1 MGDVSRGPGRVMR
14 AVLEALGAGPLSA
27 PLLARTVGASEGGT
41 RRALRALQ
49 QRRAVVCL
57 GFELTGGQRWAVT
70 GSAATEDLA
79 LLWPADRVAR
89 LTRFMRPRFTR
100 SMRRAVVSA
109 L

>member
-1 MGDVSRGPGRVMR
+1 MR
-14 AVLEALGAGPLSA
+14 AVLEALEAGPLSA

-41 RRALRALQ
+41 RRTLRALQ

-70 GSAATEDLA
+70 GSAATKDLA
-79 LLWPADRVAR
+79 LLWPAERVVR
-89 LTRFMRPRFTR
+89 LNRIMGPRFAQ
-100 SMRRAVVSA
+100 SVRRALVSA

>member
-1 MGDVSRGPGRVMR
+1 MGGVSRGLGRVMR

-57 GFELTGGQRWAVT
+57 GFELTSGQRWAVT
-70 GSAATEDLA
+70 GSAAAEDLA

-89 LTRFMRPRFTR
+89 LTRVMGPRFAQ
-100 SMRRAVVSA
+100 SVRRALVSA